1 MHALKRLTLPLF
13 AALAAFML
21 PTAAMAVITAG
32 GATIHNAATLTFAGG
47 TVTAS
52 VDVSAVTI
60 AAAPTITVDST
71 ANNVNSAQSFTYTY
85 TVKNNASGADTLSFT
100 AASAN
105 NGVTG
110 AATLNVNGTGGIS
123 SSLTLA
129 GSITSQASTA
139 GVIYI
144 PAGSE
149 AQLAVG
155 DTVSLGGNLY
165 TVGGI
170 TAGTIAST
178 TGNTTTAETATAVA
192 LTIIGASPAI
202 TAGSIAAG
210 TQMGEVQ
217 TFTTVVTAT
226 SASVPGVNGTHTVDL
241 TGSTTATKTVVN
253 GGAAV
258 TYATSAVSGNQTI
271 TTVLSPN
278 VSLVKEVRNVT
289 QGVATFATANVN
301 AQAGD
306 ILEYR
311 LTATEATG
319 ATNAT
324 ANVLKDEVPAFT
336 TYVAGS
342 TTLNG
347 VAVVDGALST
357 LPLTN
362 ANAGLQINSAGA
374 AAGVIVAS
382 GNAVVKFRVTLN

>member
-1 MHALKRLTLPLF
+1 MHIFKRVTLPLF
-13 AALAAFML
+13 VFAAFML

-32 GATIHNAATLTFAGG
+32 GTTIHNAATLTFAGG

-60 AAAPTITVDST
+60 AAAPTITVNST
-71 ANNVNSAQSFTYTY
+71 ANNVNANQLFTYTY
-85 TVKNNASGADTLSFT
+85 TVTNNASGADTLSFT

-129 GSITSQASTA
+129 GSITSQASTV

-170 TAGTIAST
+170 TAGAIAST
-178 TGNTTTAETATAVA
+178 TGNTTTPETATAVA
-192 LTIIGASPAI
+192 LTIVGASPAI
-202 TAGSIAAG
+202 TAGSVPAG
-210 TQMGEVQ
+210 TRMGEVK

-226 SASVPGVNGTHTVDL
+226 SASVPGVNGTHTVNL
-241 TGSTTATKTVVN
+241 TGATTATQTIAN
-253 GGAAV
+253 GNAAV
-258 TYATSAVSGNQTI
+258 TYATSAAAFNQTV
-271 TTVLSPN
+271 TTVLSPS
-278 VSLVKEVRNVT
+278 VTLVKEVRNVT
-289 QGVATFATANVN
+289 QGVATFATVNVN

-306 ILEYR
+306 TLEYR

-319 ATNAT
+319 ATSAT
-324 ANVLKDEVPAFT
+324 GNVLKDEVPAFT
-336 TYVAGS
+336 TYVPAS

-347 VAVVDGALST
+347 VAVTDGALST

-362 ANAGLQINSAGA
+362 ANAGVQINSAGA
-374 AAGVIVAS
+374 AAGVIVAA
-382 GNAVVKFRVTLN
+382 GNAVVIFRVTLN